1 MQIPAP
7 YLYNQAMKRNSTKTP
22 TTTEGAQPKLLSG
35 GNPQIAKGDGDSFVQ
50 EYLANMPE
58 WKGPIGRQLDALIVR
73 TVPNVCKAVR
83 WNTPFYGIEGQGWF
97 IAFHCMT
104 RYVKVTFF
112 RGTSL
117 EPVPPVAS
125 KVEGVRYVHIHEN
138 DVLEEALFSS
148 WIKQAAAL
156 PGDRCF

>member
-1 MQIPAP
+1 
-7 YLYNQAMKRNSTKTP
+7 MKRTPTKTP
-22 TTTEGAQPKLLSG
+22 ATTAGAPPKLLSG
-35 GNPQIAKGDGDSFVQ
+35 GNPQTAKGDGDSFVQ

-58 WKGPIGRQLDALIVR
+58 WKGQIGQQLDALIVQ
-73 TVPNVCKAVR
+73 TIPNVCKAVR

-97 IAFHCMT
+97 VAFHCNN

-117 EPVPPVAS
+117 DPVPPVAS

-138 DVLEEALFSS
+138 DVMEEALFEN